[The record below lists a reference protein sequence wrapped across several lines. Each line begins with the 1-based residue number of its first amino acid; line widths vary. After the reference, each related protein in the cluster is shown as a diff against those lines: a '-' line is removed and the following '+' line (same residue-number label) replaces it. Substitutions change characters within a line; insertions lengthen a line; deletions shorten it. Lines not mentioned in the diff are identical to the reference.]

1 MNGKFL
7 MFFFIIL
14 NVITVIMMGAFGQD
28 TGIYSGFTD
37 SFFETTQN
45 SDGEIYY
52 TGNLSSGID
61 TELENLRDEE
71 QGLFESLASSFFDV
85 AKMLTGFIGLITPV
99 PFIALINSLD
109 LAWYITLIIALPL
122 SILWI
127 IALFEFMGNR
137 TL

>member
-1 MNGKFL
+1 

-45 SDGEIYY
+45 SDGEVYY

-61 TELENLRDEE
+61 AELENLRDEE
-71 QGLFESLASSFFDV
+71 QGLFESVASSFFDV

-109 LAWYITLIIALPL
+109 LSWYITLILALPL

-137 TL
+137 RL

>member
-28 TGIYSGFTD
+28 TGVYSGFTD

-45 SDGEIYY
+45 SDGEVYY

-61 TELENLRDEE
+61 KELANLREE
-71 QGLFESLASSFFDV
+71 EKGLFESAASSFFDV

-137 TL
+137 NL

>member
-71 QGLFESLASSFFDV
+71 QGLFESVASSFFDV